1 MSVTIDHL
9 RVEHRVTV
17 LCDFKDLAGV
27 ELRAGERGVLR
38 GLGMDYARMEIW
50 IDLERD
56 SARDT
61 LRFALR
67 AADGPRNGHMRE
79 YFEMGDEVA
88 DISVNTTQAANEPR
102 ESQSPREEPTRPAS
116 GVPRFSGRQQP
127 HDTNIEQLSVAC
139 ACDPLFHRPLLS
151 ARGEYSVHACLRCGT
166 VTCTRSLGDDGRFS
180 GDAWHIN
187 RTIGLSDQALD
198 WLAHVPRIKVDYTA
212 ASARW
217 PMAAELVRYSTLY
230 YPADTRCSTLE
241 ELGDLEASLQRQQS
255 GRSVADWLRATCRI
269 TNSPPSDLGS
279 VIRGYGDLW
288 ESLQLR
294 ANSEVRDLLRL
305 AHPGRL
311 GSALAT
317 DLLLRRADAFD
328 LMISA
333 LRSDDG
339 AQQRAGFSMARD
351 MKPVDPRL
359 SDVLIDMLGALSLE
373 PSLSGNGRVA
383 SWAKYEMVFLI
394 AAEARVSTP
403 RLLATLRAL
412 MRKLAR
418 HDASLVDYVRI
429 VIRELDPPSQPR

>member
-27 ELRAGERGVLR
+27 QLRAGERGVLR

-79 YFEMGDEVA
+79 YFEMGDEVD
-88 DISVNTTQAANEPR
+88 DISVNTTQTANEPR
-102 ESQSPREEPTRPAS
+102 ESQSPREEPTRPVS
-116 GVPRFSGRQQP
+116 GVPSFSGRQQP

-151 ARGEYSVHACLRCGT
+151 ARSEYSVHACLRCGT
-166 VTCTRSLGDDGRFS
+166 VTCTRSLGDDGRFT

-187 RTIGLSDQALD
+187 RTIALSDQALE

-230 YPADTRCSTLE
+230 YPADTRCGTRE
-241 ELGDLEASLQRQQS
+241 ELGDLEASLQRRQS
-255 GRSVADWLRATCRI
+255 GRSVADCLRATCHI
-269 TNSPPSDLGS
+269 TNSPPSDLARTGVPRWANAALCSGDARERRRRERDRARLHERMVGPRRGRREGRSGRGGDRDGRAAGVS
-279 VIRGYGDLW
+279 VRP
-288 ESLQLR
+288 S
-294 ANSEVRDLLRL
+294 
-305 AHPGRL
+305 PGRP
-311 GSALAT
+311 GQ
-317 DLLLRRADAFD
+317 R
-328 LMISA
+328 
-333 LRSDDG
+333 LRSTS
-339 AQQRAGFSMARD
+339 A
-351 MKPVDPRL
+351 
-359 SDVLIDMLGALSLE
+359 
-373 PSLSGNGRVA
+373 
-383 SWAKYEMVFLI
+383 
-394 AAEARVSTP
+394 
-403 RLLATLRAL
+403 
-412 MRKLAR
+412 
-418 HDASLVDYVRI
+418 VR
-429 VIRELDPPSQPR
+429 RE